1 MALRSIPFLGC
12 WGVLLVLASAALD
25 AGGWAVITVKDLP
38 DHVVVGR
45 PVTLTYAVRQHGR
58 ELLGGLD
65 GRLEIRAGAHLV
77 RTAAT
82 AAPENGHY
90 SSTFTLP
97 YAGNWTID
105 IVSGWASGTSGSRL
119 AIQAIEP
126 EARVPVVTET
136 ERGQRLFTAKGCVT
150 CHIHGAVEGLNISS
164 GAPELTS
171 KRYPPEYLKRFL
183 AHPPQ
188 PQRGQPGSA
197 MPDLKLRDTEI
208 ASLVAFLNAGGKS

>member
-1 MALRSIPFLGC
+1 MAGSF
-12 WGVLLVLASAALD
+12 SAAST
-25 AGGWAVITVKDLP
+25 AAWKSAPAPIF
-38 DHVVVGR
+38 
-45 PVTLTYAVRQHGR
+45 
-58 ELLGGLD
+58 
-65 GRLEIRAGAHLV
+65 V

-82 AAPENGHY
+82 ATPDNGHY

-105 IVSGWASGTSGSRL
+105 IVSGWASGASGSRL

-150 CHIHGAVEGLNISS
+150 CHIHGAVEGLHISS

-171 KRYPPEYLKRFL
+171 KRYPPQYLNDSSHIHRNPN
-183 AHPPQ
+183 A
-188 PQRGQPGSA
+188 
-197 MPDLKLRDTEI
+197 
-208 ASLVAFLNAGGKS
+208 ASLDRRCRT